1 MTQPI
6 LQPTLTGGPSVAR
19 ETPGILS
26 AGVGLW
32 SLTWLHLLNDGAANY
47 LPAVLPAVV
56 DELHI
61 PRALVGA
68 VMGGLLVG
76 QGLQPLC
83 GWIADRLGGRLF
95 VVLGATGTTIGAA
108 LIGLMP
114 SYFWLVGLLLVIGT
128 ANAFFHPPALT
139 AVRQLDSR
147 RHAVFISTFLIGGE
161 LGRGLW
167 PLLAGALVTHFG
179 LPWLALL
186 ALPTVLTMPFLAG
199 RVPALVVSAARRPRG
214 PGHGVSA
221 LGRLAAVLAYAGLR
235 ASVLYSVVTFLP
247 LLWRQRGGSLVGGA
261 WMITVFLCAGI
272 AGNIGGGLAAERFGR
287 RAVLATAPLLSAALI
302 AVLVGI
308 RGPALW
314 VVLALLG
321 VASWATIP
329 LQILIAQDL
338 LPDNRSLG
346 SGLALGFSNALGAA
360 GLAVLGWVAARTSI
374 PVVLWI
380 GVALNLGAAMLLS
393 GASWL
398 PAQSQ
403 VQS

>member
-1 MTQPI
+1 
-6 LQPTLTGGPSVAR
+6 
-19 ETPGILS
+19 
-26 AGVGLW
+26 
-32 SLTWLHLLNDGAANY
+32 
-47 LPAVLPAVV
+47 
-56 DELHI
+56 
-61 PRALVGA
+61 
-68 VMGGLLVG
+68 
-76 QGLQPLC
+76 
-83 GWIADRLGGRLF
+83 
-95 VVLGATGTTIGAA
+95 
-108 LIGLMP
+108 
-114 SYFWLVGLLLVIGT
+114 
-128 ANAFFHPPALT
+128 
-139 AVRQLDSR
+139 
-147 RHAVFISTFLIGGE
+147 
-161 LGRGLW
+161 
-167 PLLAGALVTHFG
+167 
-179 LPWLALL
+179 
-186 ALPTVLTMPFLAG
+186 
-199 RVPALVVSAARRPRG
+199 
-214 PGHGVSA
+214 
-221 LGRLAAVLAYAGLR
+221 
-235 ASVLYSVVTFLP
+235 
-247 LLWRQRGGSLVGGA
+247 
-261 WMITVFLCAGI
+261 MITVFLCAGI